1 MKGMIQTGLWHE
13 PQEPYGVLAAFAAAQ
28 PEAVSGATA
37 VFVGIMRRIDSHD
50 SAQPQV
56 ARMWLEHYP
65 RMTALQLE
73 ALARAVQHR
82 HGLHAVL
89 LQHRVGMVHPGEA
102 LVVIGTW
109 ATHRQA
115 ALAGCQE
122 MLETVKTGVALWKKE
137 FLADGSSRW
146 VQGAASGLA
155 EAEPRCAAG

>member
-1 MKGMIQTGLWHE
+1 MIQTGLWHE

-28 PEAVSGATA
+28 PEAVSGAAA
-37 VFVGIMRRIDSHD
+37 VFVGMMRSMDAQD
-50 SAQPQV
+50 SAQPRI
-56 ARMWLEHYP
+56 AGMWLEHYP

-73 ALARAVQHR
+73 ALAKTVQHR

-102 LVVIGTW
+102 LVVIGAW

-115 ALAGCQE
+115 AFAGCQD
-122 MLETVKTGVALWKKE
+122 MLEAVKTSVALWKKE

-146 VQGAASGLA
+146 TQGAASGLGDA
-155 EAEPRCAAG
+155 VPHSAAR